1 VRRFVANGVVAIAR
15 VLAGGNVRRVGFTPD
30 ERQRIYFVNHTSHLD
45 FVLIWAALP
54 PLLRA
59 MTRPVAAKDYW
70 DRPGLRRYLGVKV
83 FNAVLVDRQP
93 TRWGA
98 AGPAGVEVGTDGK
111 ANGPAGKAAGAP
123 LSAIDVLLEGL
134 GEKHSLII
142 FPEGTRG
149 DGTTIAPFK
158 SGLFRMGKA
167 RPDVDLIPSYINNLN
182 RVLPKGEFV
191 PVPMLASVSFGEPM
205 RVGEAEDKSAFLE
218 RARNAILELRRW

>member
-1 VRRFVANGVVAIAR
+1 MRRVVAKGVVGLAR
-15 VLAGGNVRRVGFTPD
+15 ILAGGNVRRVGFTPD
-30 ERQRIYFVNHTSHLD
+30 DRQRIYFVNHSSHLD
-45 FVLIWAALP
+45 FVLVWAALP
-54 PLLRA
+54 PRLRS

-70 DRPGLRRYLGVKV
+70 DKPGLRRYLGVKV
-83 FNAVLVDRQP
+83 FNAVLVERNP
-93 TRWGA
+93 T
-98 AGPAGVEVGTDGK
+98 AGSP
-111 ANGPAGKAAGAP
+111 N
-123 LSAIDVLLEGL
+123 AIEVLLEGL

-158 SGLFRMGKA
+158 SGLYRLGKA
-167 RPDVDLIPSYINNLN
+167 RPDVDLIPSYINNVN

-205 RVGEAEDKSAFLE
+205 RVGEDEDKNAFLD

>member
-1 VRRFVANGVVAIAR
+1 VRRVVARAVVGIAR

-30 ERQRIYFVNHTSHLD
+30 ERQRIYFANHASHLD
-45 FVLIWAALP
+45 FVLVWAALP
-54 PLLRA
+54 PRLRM

-70 DRPGLRRYLGVKV
+70 DRAGLRRYLGVKV

-93 TRWGA
+93 VQR
-98 AGPAGVEVGTDGK
+98 GPDSE
-111 ANGPAGKAAGAP
+111 AAGAP
-123 LSAIDVLLEGL
+123 QSAIDVILDGL
-134 GEKHSLII
+134 GERHSLIL

-149 DGTTIAPFK
+149 DGATIAPFK
-158 SGLFRMGKA
+158 SGLYRLGKA
-167 RPDVDLIPSYINNLN
+167 RPDVELIPAYINNLN

-205 RVGEAEDKSAFLE
+205 RVGEDEGKEAFLE

>member
-1 VRRFVANGVVAIAR
+1 MRRFVAKGVVAIAR
-15 VLAGGNVRRVGFTPD
+15 ILAGGNVRRVGFTPD
-30 ERQRIYFVNHTSHLD
+30 ERQRIYFANHTSHLD
-45 FVLIWAALP
+45 FVLVWAALP

-93 TRWGA
+93 SQRGAGGHAGEA
-98 AGPAGVEVGTDGK
+98 AGTPPT
-111 ANGPAGKAAGAP
+111 P
-123 LSAIDVLLEGL
+123 IDILLEGL
-134 GEKHSLII
+134 GEKHSLIF

-158 SGLFRMGKA
+158 SGLFRIGKA
-167 RPDVDLIPSYINNLN
+167 RPDVDLIPSYINNVN
-182 RVLPKGEFV
+182 RILPKGEFV

-205 RVGEAEDKSAFLE
+205 RVGDAEEKGAFLD

>member
-1 VRRFVANGVVAIAR
+1 MRKIVAKGVVGIAR
-15 VLAGGNVRRVGFTPD
+15 ILAGGNVRRVGFTPD
-30 ERQRIYFVNHTSHLD
+30 ARQRIYFANHASHLD

-54 PLLRA
+54 PPLRA

-83 FNAVLVDRQP
+83 FNAVLIER
-93 TRWGA
+93 A
-98 AGPAGVEVGTDGK
+98 PATD
-111 ANGPAGKAAGAP
+111 AP
-123 LSAIDVLLEGL
+123 NPIDILLEGL
-134 GEKHSLII
+134 SDHHSLII

-158 SGLFRMGKA
+158 SGLYRLGKA
-167 RPDVDLIPSYINNLN
+167 RPDVELIPTYINNVN

-205 RVGEAEDKSAFLE
+205 HVGENEDKSAFLD
-218 RARNAILELRRW
+218 RARNAILELRQW

>member
-1 VRRFVANGVVAIAR
+1 MRRFVAKGVVAIAR

-30 ERQRIYFVNHTSHLD
+30 ERQRIYFANHTSHLD
-45 FVLIWAALP
+45 FVLVWAALP

-83 FNAVLVDRQP
+83 FNAVLVERNATSGSQNP
-93 TRWGA
+93 
-98 AGPAGVEVGTDGK
+98 
-111 ANGPAGKAAGAP
+111 
-123 LSAIDVLLEGL
+123 IDILLEGL

-167 RPDVDLIPSYINNLN
+167 RPDVDLIPSYINNVN

-205 RVGEAEDKSAFLE
+205 RVGEAEEKGAFLD

>member
-1 VRRFVANGVVAIAR
+1 LRKFVAKGVVGIAR

-30 ERQRIYFVNHTSHLD
+30 ERQRIYFANHASHLD
-45 FVLIWAALP
+45 FVLVWAALP
-54 PLLRA
+54 PKLRA

-93 TRWGA
+93 
-98 AGPAGVEVGTDGK
+98 
-111 ANGPAGKAAGAP
+111 AP
-123 LSAIDVLLEGL
+123 SSQTAMDVLLEGL
-134 GEKHSLII
+134 GERHSLII

-149 DGTTIAPFK
+149 DGSTIAPFK
-158 SGLFRMGKA
+158 SGLYRLGKA
-167 RPDVDLIPSYINNLN
+167 RPDVELIPAYIDNLN

-205 RVGEAEDKSAFLE
+205 HIGEDEEKDAFLD
-218 RARNAILELRRW
+218 RARNAILELRQW